1 MKITTEHLDYMRAA
15 IAPHDTAERRA
26 TYKAGG
32 LSDRRYR
39 WDLSYAAGLSSWM
52 ASTVYQYAND
62 EHIDTAL
69 RSIVAP
75 L

>member
-1 MKITTEHLDYMRAA
+1 MKITTEHLAYMKAA
-15 IAPHDTAERRA
+15 IDPHDTAERRA

-39 WDLSYAAGLSSWM
+39 WDLSYAAGLSGWI

-69 RSIVAP
+69 RAIVAP

>member
-15 IAPHDTAERRA
+15 IEPHDTEERRA
-26 TYKAGG
+26 TYKAQGM
-32 LSDRRYR
+32 SDRRYR
-39 WDLSYAAGLSSWM
+39 WDLSYKAGLSAWM

-69 RSIVAP
+69 RAIVAP

>member
-1 MKITTEHLDYMRAA
+1 
-15 IAPHDTAERRA
+15 
-26 TYKAGG
+26 
-32 LSDRRYR
+32 
-39 WDLSYAAGLSSWM
+39 LSYAAGLSGWI

-69 RSIVAP
+69 RAIVAP